1 MRGII
6 IRTDEMPEE
15 IDLALDERGSALGSL
30 QMSATG
36 PGEPSSLGLDQE
48 R

>member
-1 MRGII
+1 MSLDAI
-6 IRTDEMPEE
+6 TAMAMNT
-15 IDLALDERGSALGSL
+15 ID
-30 QMSATG
+30 MSATG